1 MVATIAVLEDRPCGT
16 WRGVRFGVILK
27 ASNLGSHTCPWEW
40 ASTDISWETSGQHF
54 VVALT
59 KDLKDDV
66 SLLHRV
72 LELVEMFHS
81 IESGL
86 STMVIQSP
94 KYPEKTLTVSCC
106 IFLMLY

>member
-1 MVATIAVLEDRPCGT
+1 MAAEYFLTAIQFIMVATVAVFKDHPCGA
-16 WRGVRFGVILK
+16 WRGVQFGVILK

-59 KDLKDDV
+59 KDLKDGI

-72 LELVEMFHS
+72 LEFVEMFHS

-86 STMVIQSP
+86 STCGDS
-94 KYPEKTLTVSCC
+94 ES
-106 IFLMLY
+106 